1 MNSSKLKIDS
11 IIGLNIKYFYSAI
24 KLYFYFT
31 TTVAIFFLIQIV
43 TSYIAV
49 SKSNQVIIFSNK
61 KDVLH
66 IFPELYNLRLVYS
79 FNTVS
84 GQLITNPLIEKIIL
98 LGVCSIFMGFIY
110 RKIKLENI
118 FYLVLVNFIFFIALY
133 VFTQNPFVF
142 IFLIFFFI
150 DRCNKYLINFF
161 LFSLTIYITF
171 LLFTYQN
178 FEITFAFSELVINYS
193 GGFVR
198 RGFLGA
204 ILGLFK
210 NYKVYYFFSFAV
222 FYFFLFL
229 YLKNYLYREKN
240 SMLSLFFIF
249 NPLTIGYVI
258 KNYIP
263 LFGRKDF
270 LILIFALIIS
280 EKIINNKLP
289 KKFEQS
295 LYFLFLIF
303 LVLTYELIIFFI
315 PFYLIKIYN
324 SYNKEDIKKQK
335 ILIAGLISN
344 FVLGVALTLR
354 FNSVPDFNKLC
365 NDLLFRYGE
374 SVATCKGAPL
384 YLSLQR
390 SDYQNEVFS
399 HISFQQLTYWGAL
412 FFYVILVNLLFYK
425 KINVY
430 ENLTLFVFLLPVF
443 LYAQDWGRWFY
454 IIFIHNILFSNPK
467 FKFSENTLKLVT
479 FVSIIFLLY
488 FEHFHCMCSD
498 VMLNVKFGVT
508 NKY

>member
-1 MNSSKLKIDS
+1 MKSSKFKIY
-11 IIGLNIKYFYSAI
+11 LVKEMYIKYLYFAM
-24 KLYFYFT
+24 KVYFYFT
-31 TTVAIFFLIQIV
+31 TSIAIIFLIRIV
-43 TSYIAV
+43 NSFNVV
-49 SKSNQVIIFSNK
+49 SKANQVIIFSNE

-66 IFPELYNLRLVYS
+66 VFPELYNLKRVYS
-79 FNTVS
+79 FNTAS
-84 GQLITNPLIEKIIL
+84 GHLFTNPLIEKIMMI
-98 LGVCSIFMGFIY
+98 GVCLIFFDLIY
-110 RKIKLENI
+110 RKIKLESI
-118 FYLVLVNFIFFIALY
+118 FYLAILNFIFFSALY
-133 VFTQNPFVF
+133 FFTQNPFVF
-142 IFLIFFFI
+142 IFLIYFFI
-150 DRCNKYLINFF
+150 NRSKYYLINFF
-161 LFSLTIYITF
+161 LFSITIYLTF

-204 ILGLFK
+204 VLGLFK
-210 NYKVYYFFSFAV
+210 NYKIYYYFSIAV
-222 FYFFLFL
+222 FYCFLFL
-229 YLKNYLYREKN
+229 FLKNFLNREEN

-430 ENLTLFVFLLPVF
+430 ENLTLFVFLLPIF